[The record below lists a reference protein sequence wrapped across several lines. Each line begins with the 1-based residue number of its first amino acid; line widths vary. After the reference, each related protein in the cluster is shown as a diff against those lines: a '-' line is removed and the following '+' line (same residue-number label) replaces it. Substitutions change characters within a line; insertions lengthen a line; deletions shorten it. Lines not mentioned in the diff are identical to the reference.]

1 MKEKFLRVLLAS
13 SKEKFLGMLLGVFLV
28 LGLATMVPA
37 QGLAQGFYVGGG
49 SSQWQWMSNQGAIV
63 DTVVW
68 QYQNQSQQTVFG
80 VEDMAVAEV
89 DSYMSG
95 YMTQEIGNHCSAAYT
110 STGNSTYYGASVDI
124 SGVSAGAGADAYA
137 FSATTGDAIA
147 YSDAWT
153 DVNITILP

>member
-13 SKEKFLGMLLGVFLV
+13 SKEKFLGVLLGVFLV

-37 QGLAQGFYVGGG
+37 QGFYVGGG
-49 SSQWQWMSNQGAIV
+49 SSQWQYMSNNGMI
-63 DTVVW
+63 TNTSMW
-68 QYQNQSQQTVFG
+68 QYQDQMQQTVLG
-80 VEDMAVAEV
+80 IENMPIAEV

-110 STGNSTYYGASVDI
+110 ETGNYTSYGLSINI

-137 FSATTGDAIA
+137 FSATTGDAMA